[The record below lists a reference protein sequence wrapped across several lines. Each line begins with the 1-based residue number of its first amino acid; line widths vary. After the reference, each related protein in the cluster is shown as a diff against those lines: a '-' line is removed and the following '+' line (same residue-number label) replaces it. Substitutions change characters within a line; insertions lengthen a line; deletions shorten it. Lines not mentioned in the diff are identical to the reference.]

1 MVKNTN
7 DREVNKTQEVSKK
20 VLEPVLIDTDSLNP
34 VVKEAVLEISR
45 IRATMKT
52 GKKNIRSLLK
62 VLPIGLTESQIAG
75 IKSGAEIVFSKSEST
90 SENTD

>member
-1 MVKNTN
+1 MVKNAVV
-7 DREVNKTQEVSKK
+7 REDNKTQEVSKK
-20 VLEPVLIDTDSLNP
+20 VLEPVMIDTESLEP

-62 VLPIGLTESQIAG
+62 VLHIGLTESQIAG
-75 IKSGAEIVFSKSEST
+75 IKSGAEIVFSKVESAP
-90 SENTD
+90 EKTD

>member
-20 VLEPVLIDTDSLNP
+20 ALEPVMIDTDSLNP